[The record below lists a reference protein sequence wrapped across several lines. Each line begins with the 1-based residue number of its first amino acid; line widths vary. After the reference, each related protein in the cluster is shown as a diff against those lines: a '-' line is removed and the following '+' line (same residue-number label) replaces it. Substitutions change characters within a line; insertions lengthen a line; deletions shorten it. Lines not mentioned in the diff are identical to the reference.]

1 MRCLVP
7 VTPTPHT
14 TQLWVA
20 VVNAF
25 PFLLSGPGLPG
36 FGRKG
41 WGNIQKRS
49 FCPGDVGMHL
59 KGETFCTN
67 GSH

>member
-1 MRCLVP
+1 MPHELPGPCHPLHV
-7 VTPTPHT
+7 VT
-14 TQLWVA
+14 
-20 VVNAF
+20 AF
-25 PFLLSGPGLPG
+25 PFLLSGLPG

-41 WGNIQKRS
+41 WGNMQKLSCCR
-49 FCPGDVGMHL
+49 GVVGMHL